1 MVRPAMAHVGTS
13 GVFVQGAAGPY
24 AVYVTVTPP
33 TVVPGEA
40 LVSVVCDAADV
51 RSVAVQANVLG
62 GSATQ
67 YMPEGVALTP
77 GPAGSHEF
85 HGTAWIMTQGSWQV
99 KVTLAGARGVGA
111 LAVPLDASPTRVMR
125 MSRPFG
131 ALLIVLGAVLIA
143 GMAAIMGALV
153 RQAGVEP
160 GVDAVP
166 TSGWKAGLGAV
177 AACGVLLLFGNH
189 LWRQEIARYS
199 TNIYRPLNMQA
210 TVVGGVLN
218 LHLASPTAAQEAFS
232 LRRLDDLRLDHNH
245 LMHLYAVRWPAMD
258 EVFHLHPEQV
268 AAGEFALALPT
279 MPAGEYR
286 LFADVVHAD
295 GFPETAVATAHLGG
309 DAGKALTGDD
319 AGGALPAFGD
329 ANAYLAL
336 ADGFRYR
343 FAVVDPQGRVTGLR
357 VNVPVLLKFTLLDG
371 AGKPPRD
378 MTAYMGM
385 AGHLA
390 VVREDGSVFAHI
402 HPNGSAAMAAYL
414 LANDAAMPGMGAD
427 GGNVAAFPFGFP
439 SAGRYRLV
447 VQMKHGERVETGAV
461 DVEVR

>member
-1 MVRPAMAHVGTS
+1 MAHVGTS
-13 GVFVQGAAGPY
+13 AVFVQGAAGPY

-33 TVVPGEA
+33 AVVPGEA
-40 LVSVVCDAADV
+40 QVSVVCDAGDV
-51 RSVAVQANVLG
+51 RSIAVQANVLG

-67 YMPEGVALTP
+67 YMPEAVALTP

-99 KVTLAGARGVGA
+99 KVTVAGGRGSGA
-111 LAVPLDASPTRVMR
+111 IAVPLDASPTRVMR

-131 ALLIVLGAVLIA
+131 ALLIMLGAVLIA
-143 GMAAIMGALV
+143 GMAAIVGALA

-160 GVDAVP
+160 GVQVAP
-166 TSGWKAGLGAV
+166 KSGWKAALGTV

-199 TNIYRPLNMQA
+199 TNIYQPLGMQA
-210 TVVGGVLN
+210 SVANGVMR

-232 LRRLDDLRLDHNH
+232 LRRLDDLTLDHNH
-245 LMHLYAVRWPAMD
+245 LMHLYAVRRPAMD
-258 EVFHLHPEQV
+258 EVFHLHPEQGS
-268 AAGEFALALPT
+268 AGEFSLALPT
-279 MPAGEYR
+279 MPAGDYR

-295 GFPETAVATAHLGG
+295 GFPETAVATVHLDGER
-309 DAGKALTGDD
+309 GKPLTGDD
-319 AGGALPAFGD
+319 AGGGLPAFGD
-329 ANAYLAL
+329 ANTDLVL

-343 FAVVDPQGRVTGLR
+343 FAVESPQGTAAELR
-357 VNVPVLLKFTLLDG
+357 ANVPVLLRFTLLDG
-371 AGKPPRD
+371 AGRPPRD

-390 VVREDGSVFAHI
+390 VIREDGSVFAHL
-402 HPNGSAAMAAYL
+402 HPNGSAAMAAYM
-414 LANDAAMPGMGAD
+414 LANDAAMPGMAAN

-439 SAGRYRLV
+439 RAGRYRLV
-447 VQMKHGERVETGAV
+447 VQMKHGETVETGAV
-461 DVEVR
+461 DVVVE